1 MIKHGT
7 LKSVG
12 LVPLIILMFSM
23 PLHGQVLN
31 YQYFYRV
38 YLNDKGS
45 VAGDYKASD
54 LLSERAIMRRQK
66 AGIPVPDQRDLPVNR
81 GFLKTISAL
90 GPVLHS
96 TSKWMNT
103 AVFKTQTPFNTGL
116 ITALPFVREVRL
128 VKRPGIKSKF
138 TDKLDFKL
146 IETDQSPY
154 DRPLKMVHGDN
165 LHSSGYTGKNILIA
179 VLDGG
184 FTNAD
189 NIESLENLR
198 NRNGIK
204 NTYDFIN
211 RTDFVYNANNHGTAV
226 LSILAGDLQG
236 YIAGTAPGADFILL
250 KTEDVTSEF
259 PCEEDFWAAGAEYA
273 DSCGAD
279 VISSSL
285 GYFNFDDPSM
295 DYRQTDLDG
304 NTAFVTNA
312 ADIAASKGILVVNS
326 AGNERDN
333 PWQKIIFPSDGD
345 SVLAA
350 AAVDENNVITSFS
363 SAGPSADGRVKP
375 DNAAMGQNIPVQTN
389 RGQIARSAGTSFS
402 CPVLSGMCACLLQ
415 AIPEAAN
422 QDILDAVHRAGDR
435 FSHPDSLYGYGIP
448 DMTLAA
454 KVLRE
459 KHIPETAEDIFAFP
473 NPASGEFEIIFRQP
487 PGSVI
492 LEIFS
497 VSGKL
502 ISKQNFPDL
511 TGRTIIVKEL
521 INREQGIYFIRLTYD
536 GGTGVIKIVKVR

>member
-1 MIKHGT
+1 MIKHVT
-7 LKSVG
+7 LKFCG
-12 LVPLIILMFSM
+12 LIPLFILLFFM
-23 PLHGQVLN
+23 PLHGQPLN

-38 YLNDKGS
+38 YLNNKGALPGS
-45 VAGDYKASD
+45 YKASD
-54 LLSERAIMRRQK
+54 LLSERAIIRRQK
-66 AGIPVPDQRDLPVNR
+66 AGISVPDQRDLPVNKE
-81 GFLKTISAL
+81 FLKTISAL
-90 GPVLHS
+90 GPVLHCS
-96 TSKWMNT
+96 SRWMNT
-103 AVFKTQTPFNTGL
+103 AVFKTQAPFNTGL
-116 ITALPFVREVRL
+116 ITNLPFVKEVRL

-146 IETDQSPY
+146 TETEQSPY
-154 DRPLKMVHGDN
+154 DRPLKMLNGDK
-165 LHSSGYTGKNILIA
+165 LHNGGYTGENILIA

-198 NRNGIK
+198 TRNGII
-204 NTYDFIN
+204 NTHDFIN
-211 RTDFVYNANNHGTAV
+211 KTEFVYNANNHGTAV
-226 LSILAGDLQG
+226 LSILAGDLPG

-295 DYRQTDLDG
+295 DYRKTDLDG

-333 PWQKIIFPSDGD
+333 QWQKIIFPSDGD

-363 SAGPSADGRVKP
+363 SAGPSADGRIKP

-415 AIPEAAN
+415 AIPEAVN

-435 FSHPDSLYGYGIP
+435 FNHPDSLYGYGIP
-448 DMTLAA
+448 DMIIAVKA
-454 KVLRE
+454 LRE
-459 KHIPETAEDIFAFP
+459 KYIPETAEDIFAYP
-473 NPASGEFEIIFRQP
+473 NPTNGEFQLIFRQP
-487 PGSVI
+487 PGPVA

-502 ISKQNFPDL
+502 ISKKNYPDL

-521 INREQGIYFIRLTYD
+521 LKYEQGIYFIRLTHN